1 MTPRLQTHRDKI
13 IDLIDL
19 CKQVTDLKVQAFLA
33 RSLVIL
39 ASSYIELAVREVVGE
54 FCRQRSAPAIA
65 NFVRVAIS
73 SENSLNCRKI
83 ESILGRLGLDFQSR
97 LRPLLGD
104 EEQAAI
110 DSLKALR
117 DQIAHGGDNNTG
129 YIVITRYFKAVE
141 NFPIHLQQALS
152 TL

>member
-1 MTPRLQTHRDKI
+1 MTPRLQAHRDKTL
-13 IDLIDL
+13 DLVNL
-19 CKQVTDLKVQAFLA
+19 CKQITDLKVQAFLA

-39 ASSYIELAVREVVGE
+39 ASSYIELSVREVIGE
-54 FCRQRSAPAIA
+54 YCRHRSAPALT
-65 NFVRVAIS
+65 NFVMVSIS
-73 SENSLNCRKI
+73 HENSLNCRKI
-83 ESILGRLGLDFQSR
+83 ENIVGRLGLDFQSR
-97 LRPLLGD
+97 LKPLLSN

-141 NFPIHLQQALS
+141 DFPMHLHQALC